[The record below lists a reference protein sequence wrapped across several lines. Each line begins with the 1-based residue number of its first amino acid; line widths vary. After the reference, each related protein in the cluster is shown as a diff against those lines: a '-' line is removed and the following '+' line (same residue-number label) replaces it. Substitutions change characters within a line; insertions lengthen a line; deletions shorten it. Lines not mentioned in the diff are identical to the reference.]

1 MILRSLLESRSSDV
15 ALSTMANP
23 DSWLAGIFGGLPS
36 EAGVPISERNAMGLS
51 AVWTCV
57 NIRAGLLASL
67 PLKVY
72 QRMPNGGRRLARDKR
87 EYALLH
93 DRPSLEDTAYTFRHK
108 LMGNL
113 LLWGNAYAQI
123 ETDGRGMLK
132 ALWPYHPSQV
142 RISYGSSRG
151 DYHYIVTGQVGGGF
165 VQQKVMPGDMLHLRG
180 FCHEGLEGL
189 SVIQNY
195 RRGLGLAAATEIFAS
210 NFYKN
215 GARASGVLMYPGRLQ
230 EGSSARLKNSF
241 DEKHSGTSNA
251 GKTIILEEGAT
262 YQQLTVPQ
270 NDAQFIETRQM
281 GRAEIAGLFRLPTM
295 MVPGSDSKPAT
306 YASSEIFNR
315 QLVDFTLR
323 DDLTLWQNE
332 FNSKIF
338 GYGDFYC
345 EFDLRDLLRGDM
357 AARAQ
362 YWKARWE
369 VGSINAD
376 EIRDDENENPIP
388 GGDKYYYPL
397 NYGVVGEPTPANPGT
412 NKPTSTPVPDP
423 SGGESKS
430 IAKGYKKLFSN
441 VIGEIKS
448 WEVFNAKRASA
459 KLRGLV
465 LEPIAADVEGALS
478 VEKLSACA
486 DALALRA
493 QSLNE
498 NQFDAELEQLIKQI
512 HSAVVTEAR

>member
-1 MILRSLLESRSSDV
+1 
-15 ALSTMANP
+15 
-23 DSWLAGIFGGLPS
+23 
-36 EAGVPISERNAMGLS
+36 
-51 AVWTCV
+51 
-57 NIRAGLLASL
+57 
-67 PLKVY
+67 VY
-72 QRMPNGGRRLARDKR
+72 ERMPNGGRRLARDKR

-142 RISYGSSRG
+142 RIAYGAGRG
-151 DYHYIVTGQVGGGF
+151 DYHYIVTGQVGGDF
-165 VQQKVMPGDMLHLRG
+165 VQQKVLPGDMLHLRG
-180 FCHEGLEGL
+180 FCHEGIEGL

-215 GARASGVLMYPGRLQ
+215 GARPSGVLMYPRKLQ
-230 EGSSARLKNSF
+230 EGSAARLSDSF
-241 DEKHSGTSNA
+241 DAKHGGTSNS
-251 GKTIILEEGAT
+251 GKTVVLEEGTT
-262 YQQLTVPQ
+262 YIPLSVPQ
-270 NDAQFIETRQM
+270 NDAQFIETRRM

-295 MVPGSDSKPAT
+295 LVPGSDDKAPT
-306 YASSEIFNR
+306 YASGEMFNR
-315 QLVDFTLR
+315 QLLDFTLR

-345 EFDLRDLLRGDM
+345 EFDLRDLLRADDAG
-357 AARAQ
+357 RAQ

-369 VGSINAD
+369 VGSISAN
-376 EIRDDENENPIP
+376 EIREDENENPID

-397 NYGVVGEPTPANPGT
+397 NYGVVGEPIPADPGT
-412 NKPTSTPVPDP
+412 NKPTSTSDP
-423 SGGESKS
+423 AANGGESKG

-441 VIGEIKS
+441 VISEIKS
-448 WEVFNAKRASA
+448 WDTFTAKRASA

-465 LEPIAADVEGALS
+465 LEPIAADVEGEIP

-493 QSLNE
+493 KALNE
-498 NQFDAELEQLIKQI
+498 DQFDAELEQLVTQI
-512 HSAVVTEAR
+512 RSAVVTEAR

>member
-15 ALSTMANP
+15 APTSLANP
-23 DSWLAGIFGGLPS
+23 SSWLAGILGGLPS

-72 QRMPNGGRRLARDKR
+72 ERTSGGGRRLAREIR
-87 EYALLH
+87 EYKLLH

-151 DYHYIVTGQVGGGF
+151 DYHYIVTGQVGGDF
-165 VQQKVMPGDMLHLRG
+165 VQQKVMPENMLHLRG

-210 NFYKN
+210 SFYKN
-215 GARASGVLMYPGRLQ
+215 GARPSGVLMYPRKLQ
-230 EGSSARLKNSF
+230 EGSAARLSNSF
-241 DEKHSGTSNA
+241 DEKNSGTANA
-251 GKTIILEEGAT
+251 GKTIVLEEGTT
-262 YQQLTVPQ
+262 YLPLSVPQ

-281 GRAEIAGLFRLPTM
+281 SRAEIAGLFRLPTM

-332 FNSKIF
+332 INSKVF

-369 VGSINAD
+369 VSSINAN
-376 EIRDDENENPIP
+376 EIREDENENPIE

-397 NYGVVGEPTPANPGT
+397 NYGVVGEPIPANPGT
-412 NKPTSTPVPDP
+412 NKPTSTPDP
-423 SGGESKS
+423 AANGGESKS

-441 VIGEIKS
+441 VISEIKS
-448 WEVFNAKRASA
+448 WDTFTAKRASA

-465 LEPIAADVEGALS
+465 LEPIAADVEGEIP

-493 QSLNE
+493 KALNE
-498 NQFDAELEQLIKQI
+498 EQFDAELEQLVTQI
-512 HSAVVTEAR
+512 RSAVVTEAR